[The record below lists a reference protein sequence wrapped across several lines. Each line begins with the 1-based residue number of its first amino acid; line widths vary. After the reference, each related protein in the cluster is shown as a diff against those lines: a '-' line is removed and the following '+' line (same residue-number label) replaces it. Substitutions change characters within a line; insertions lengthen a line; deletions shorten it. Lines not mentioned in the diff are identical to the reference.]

1 MALVREGL
9 TALISRL
16 KDLLDEY
23 SGNTQHHCNST
34 LTFFILFPGN
44 ALLEQLVKIARR
56 ILSFPVASP
65 LMRVLVGLELLNA
78 KLHDWEMNA
87 SREVSLAPHIEV
99 RAQASQ
105 AKFFV
110 CLTRESQHNA
120 KVIRRWRRLELQSWP
135 SIVASRFQS
144 HELKA
149 EKFWF
154 HLYGL
159 LINYQNPEPENPVTA
174 GFAVPQTEA
183 AVALQVCSLPP
194 LLCKREKSQHPIYN

>member
-99 RAQASQ
+99 RAQASP

-110 CLTRESQHNA
+110 CLTRSIAAQ
-120 KVIRRWRRLELQSWP
+120 RQGDPPLEAIGTTKLALDSG
-135 SIVASRFQS
+135 FT
-144 HELKA
+144 
-149 EKFWF
+149 F
-154 HLYGL
+154 
-159 LINYQNPEPENPVTA
+159 PEPRTESGEVL
-174 GFAVPQTEA
+174 VPS
-183 AVALQVCSLPP
+183 VW
-194 LLCKREKSQHPIYN
+194 PIDQLSEP